1 MRPALTPALLLA
13 LFTASAP
20 AASFAQDE
28 QRASLE
34 DLLERARERLER
46 ELARL
51 EQEVAQALDRF
62 SALKPPIHPQ
72 RQAKFV
78 DELVAL
84 GPLAGPLLVGHLE
97 PTADDAVEL
106 ARSRSVA
113 LALARLQ
120 GPALTD
126 PLLSVL
132 AQGSE
137 EARRNALRALETS
150 TERERVRPVLVAAFE
165 AAPPGAFKQ
174 SALRAVVRLGGP
186 ENARLY
192 AQILSQE
199 DAELV
204 ALALRALVDTRD
216 ASAGPQVRVLLSD
229 SARAQRHARLLL
241 DYYAALPELVDLE
254 LLKRWVS
261 VADKAGKL
269 ETRVAIVDALPG
281 LAGSS
286 GSDLRRALRPLAAAN
301 DRKLREAVLVA
312 LVRLGDRTARRDLLE
327 GYDDFVDRNDDIAE
341 AYVRRGKV
349 YLRIEDWDDAIKDFQ
364 QALRLARNDPSPQPE
379 AYVGLARAYA
389 RRGRLRDA
397 AEWLRK
403 APISL
408 KELRALAED
417 PDFAELRASRY
428 SADAFGS

>member
-1 MRPALTPALLLA
+1 V
-13 LFTASAP
+13 
-20 AASFAQDE
+20 
-28 QRASLE
+28 
-34 DLLERARERLER
+34 R

-51 EQEVAQALDRF
+51 EQEVTAALQQF
-62 SALKPPIHPQ
+62 SALKAPIRPQ
-72 RQAKFV
+72 RQEAFV

-84 GPLAGPLLVGHLE
+84 GPLAGPLLVPHLE
-97 PTADDAVEL
+97 PAGDDAVER
-106 ARSRSVA
+106 ARARAVAVA
-113 LALARLQ
+113 LSRMQ

-132 AQGSE
+132 AQGSD

-150 TERERVRPVLVAAFE
+150 TERERVRPVLLAAFE
-165 AAPPGAFKQ
+165 AAPAGAFKQ

-199 DAELV
+199 DSELV
-204 ALALRALVDTRD
+204 ALALRARVDTRD
-216 ASAGPQVRVLLSD
+216 ASAGPQVRTLLSD
-229 SARAQRHARLLL
+229 SSKAQRHAELLL
-241 DYYAALPELVDLE
+241 EYYAGLPELVDSE
-254 LLKRWVS
+254 LLERWVS
-261 VADKAGKL
+261 VVDKAGKL
-269 ETRVAIVDALPG
+269 QTRVMIIDALPG

-286 GSDLRRALRPLAAAN
+286 GSDLRKALQPLVSAT
-301 DRKLREAVLVA
+301 DPKLREAVLVA
-312 LVRLGDRTARRDLLE
+312 LVRLGDRSARRDLLE

-349 YLRIEDWDDAIKDFQ
+349 YLRIEDWDDAIRDFQ
-364 QALRLARNDPSPQPE
+364 QALRLARSDPSPQPE

-408 KELRALAED
+408 KELRALADD

-428 SADAFGS
+428 SADAFGF